1 MATDRYRHTY
11 PSFAYTDTDRHRQAQ
26 TDTDRQRLTETHMK
40 QEETGRLT
48 GVILK
53 TNNMR
58 KRQIAVRQKTDIRQ
72 RGNRQDTDRR
82 QT

>member
-1 MATDRYRHTY
+1 
-11 PSFAYTDTDRHRQAQ
+11 
-26 TDTDRQRLTETHMK
+26 MK

-48 GVILK
+48 GVRLK